1 MEEQIMASTP
11 RLKVYNREGG
21 YVASFKHAEDAAILI
36 AGLGEESQIRD
47 GHKFVVWHEG
57 HEIQP
62 AMESYD
68 TVAECVYARIEAGPG
83 KGTPATLKFVVVT
96 PEEEAAILNG

>member
-1 MEEQIMASTP
+1 MASTP
-11 RLKVYNREGG
+11 RLKVYNADGE
-21 YVASFKHAEDAAILI
+21 YVASFKHAEDAAILV
-36 AGLGEESQIRD
+36 AGLGDNTTIRD
-47 GHKFVVWHEG
+47 GHKFIVWDEG

-68 TVAECVYARIEAGPG
+68 LVAECVYARMEAGPG

-96 PEEEAAILNG
+96 PEEEEAILNG